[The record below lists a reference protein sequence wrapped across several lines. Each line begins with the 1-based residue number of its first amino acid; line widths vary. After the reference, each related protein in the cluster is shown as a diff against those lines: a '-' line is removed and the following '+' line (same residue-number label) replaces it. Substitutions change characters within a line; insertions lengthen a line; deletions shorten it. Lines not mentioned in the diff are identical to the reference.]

1 MNKDTMYQVWN
12 QYLSSNIK
20 LLISY
25 RARKITHANISVK
38 FTKNMV
44 ILNKVDINSIPVFR
58 NDQNFIKAKTSSQL
72 TNNNH
77 YLFTDV
83 IVSRF

>member
-25 RARKITHANISVK
+25 KARKITHANISVK

-58 NDQNFIKAKTSSQL
+58 NDQNFIKATTSSQL

-77 YLFTDV
+77 
-83 IVSRF
+83 

>member
-1 MNKDTMYQVWN
+1 MYQVWN

-25 RARKITHANISVK
+25 KAREITHANISVK

-44 ILNKVDINSIPVFR
+44 ILNKVDINSIQVFR
-58 NDQNFIKAKTSSQL
+58 NDQNFIKAKTSLQL

-77 YLFTDV
+77 
-83 IVSRF
+83 

>member
-1 MNKDTMYQVWN
+1 MYQVWN

-25 RARKITHANISVK
+25 KAREITHANISVK
-38 FTKNMV
+38 FRKNMV
-44 ILNKVDINSIPVFR
+44 ILNKVDINSILVFR
-58 NDQNFIKAKTSSQL
+58 NDQNFIKATTSSQL

-77 YLFTDV
+77 
-83 IVSRF
+83 

>member
-1 MNKDTMYQVWN
+1 MYQVWN

-25 RARKITHANISVK
+25 KARKITHANISVK

-44 ILNKVDINSIPVFR
+44 ILNKVDINSILVFR
-58 NDQNFIKAKTSSQL
+58 NDQNFINFIAIDK
-72 TNNNH
+72 
-77 YLFTDV
+77 
-83 IVSRF
+83 

>member
-25 RARKITHANISVK
+25 KARKITHANISVK

-44 ILNKVDINSIPVFR
+44 ILNKVDINSILVFR
-58 NDQNFIKAKTSSQL
+58 NDQNFIKATTSSQL

-77 YLFTDV
+77 
-83 IVSRF
+83 

>member
-1 MNKDTMYQVWN
+1 MYQVWN

-77 YLFTDV
+77 
-83 IVSRF
+83 

>member
-25 RARKITHANISVK
+25 KAREITHANISVK

-44 ILNKVDINSIPVFR
+44 ILNKVDINSILVFR
-58 NDQNFIKAKTSSQL
+58 NDQNFIKATTSSQL

-77 YLFTDV
+77 
-83 IVSRF
+83 

>member
-25 RARKITHANISVK
+25 KAREITHANISVK
-38 FTKNMV
+38 FTKNTV

-77 YLFTDV
+77 
-83 IVSRF
+83 

>member
-1 MNKDTMYQVWN
+1 MYQVWN

-25 RARKITHANISVK
+25 KAREITHANISVK

-44 ILNKVDINSIPVFR
+44 ILNKVDINSILVFR
-58 NDQNFIKAKTSSQL
+58 NDQNFIKATTSSQL

-77 YLFTDV
+77 
-83 IVSRF
+83 

>member
-25 RARKITHANISVK
+25 KAREITHANISVK

-58 NDQNFIKAKTSSQL
+58 NDQNFIKAKTSLQL

-77 YLFTDV
+77 
-83 IVSRF
+83 

>member
-1 MNKDTMYQVWN
+1 MYQVWN

-25 RARKITHANISVK
+25 KARKITHANISVK

-44 ILNKVDINSIPVFR
+44 ILNKVDINSILVHVFR
-58 NDQNFIKAKTSSQL
+58 NDQNFINFIAIDK
-72 TNNNH
+72 
-77 YLFTDV
+77 
-83 IVSRF
+83 

>member
-1 MNKDTMYQVWN
+1 MYQVWN

-25 RARKITHANISVK
+25 KARKITHANISVK

-44 ILNKVDINSIPVFR
+44 ILNKVDINSILVFR
-58 NDQNFIKAKTSSQL
+58 NDQNFIKATTSSQL

-77 YLFTDV
+77 
-83 IVSRF
+83 

>member
-25 RARKITHANISVK
+25 KARKITHANISVK

-44 ILNKVDINSIPVFR
+44 ILNKVDINSIQVFR
-58 NDQNFIKAKTSSQL
+58 NDQNFIKATTSSQL

-77 YLFTDV
+77 
-83 IVSRF
+83 

>member
-25 RARKITHANISVK
+25 KARKITHANISVK

-44 ILNKVDINSIPVFR
+44 ILNKVDINSILVFR
-58 NDQNFIKAKTSSQL
+58 NDQNFINFIAIDK
-72 TNNNH
+72 
-77 YLFTDV
+77 
-83 IVSRF
+83 

>member
-1 MNKDTMYQVWN
+1 MYQVWN

-25 RARKITHANISVK
+25 KAREITHANISVK

-44 ILNKVDINSIPVFR
+44 ILNKVDINSILVFR
-58 NDQNFIKAKTSSQL
+58 NDQNFIKAKTSLQL

-77 YLFTDV
+77 
-83 IVSRF
+83 

>member
-20 LLISY
+20 FLISY
-25 RARKITHANISVK
+25 KAREITHANISVK

-44 ILNKVDINSIPVFR
+44 ILNKVDINSILVFR
-58 NDQNFIKAKTSSQL
+58 NDQNFINFIAIDK
-72 TNNNH
+72 
-77 YLFTDV
+77 
-83 IVSRF
+83 

>member
-1 MNKDTMYQVWN
+1 MYQVWN

-25 RARKITHANISVK
+25 KAREITHANISVK

-58 NDQNFIKAKTSSQL
+58 NDQNFIKAKTSLQL

-77 YLFTDV
+77 
-83 IVSRF
+83 

>member
-25 RARKITHANISVK
+25 KAREITHANISVK

-44 ILNKVDINSIPVFR
+44 ILNKVDINSILVFR
-58 NDQNFIKAKTSSQL
+58 NDQNFINFIAIDK
-72 TNNNH
+72 
-77 YLFTDV
+77 
-83 IVSRF
+83 

>member
-20 LLISY
+20 FLISY
-25 RARKITHANISVK
+25 KAREITHANISVK

-77 YLFTDV
+77 
-83 IVSRF
+83 

>member
-25 RARKITHANISVK
+25 KAREITHANISVK

-44 ILNKVDINSIPVFR
+44 ILNKVDINSILVFR
-58 NDQNFIKAKTSSQL
+58 NDQNFIKAKTSLQL

-77 YLFTDV
+77 
-83 IVSRF
+83 

>member
-25 RARKITHANISVK
+25 KAREITHANISVK

-77 YLFTDV
+77 
-83 IVSRF
+83 